1 MKHKIVPDVIGA
13 SQDLA
18 IVGAGVKVREAA
30 QMMAQR
36 KIGAVMV
43 GEKSRLEGIFTERDL
58 LTKVVAANKDPDR
71 VTVGEVM
78 TRNPDTIGPSASA
91 HEALQRMSERG
102 YRHLPVAENG
112 SVVGMVSV
120 RDIYGAMLQEL
131 EEELHDREAFIQ
143 GSAGYGLN

>member
-1 MKHKIVPDVIGA
+1 MKHKIVPDVIGT

-18 IVGAGVKVREAA
+18 ILGAGVKVREAV

-43 GEKSRLEGIFTERDL
+43 GEISRLEGIFTERDL
-58 LTKVVAANKDPDR
+58 LTKVVAVNKDPDR
-71 VTVGEVM
+71 VAIGEVM
-78 TRNPDTIGPSASA
+78 TRNPDTISPNASA

-102 YRHLPVAENG
+102 YRHLPVTENG
-112 SVVGMVSV
+112 RIVGMVSV